1 MIPDMLIDKLIDKL
15 NKLDGKVKELQ
26 LFTSGEA
33 TGKHN
38 EYIRFGTI
46 QEKWEKNCE
55 TVLSNVKNVLF
66 SIMTTVNL
74 TSVVSYDDFVRYIL
88 KLRSKY
94 INDVDFNKVQFMTNY
109 LRYPEFL
116 SIQNLDDET
125 KGTFEKNINNLINS
139 SKNSNWESDTFLT
152 EEQTNQLERLV
163 EYMNVTPVSEKLN
176 QNRKDFYLF
185 TVEYDKRRKLNF
197 KEIFPQLTK
206 FYKLCQNQI
215 Q

>member
-1 MIPDMLIDKLIDKL
+1 
-15 NKLDGKVKELQ
+15 
-26 LFTSGEA
+26 
-33 TGKHN
+33 
-38 EYIRFGTI
+38 
-46 QEKWEKNCE
+46 
-55 TVLSNVKNVLF
+55 
-66 SIMTTVNL
+66 
-74 TSVVSYDDFVRYIL
+74 
-88 KLRSKY
+88 
-94 INDVDFNKVQFMTNY
+94 MTNY

-125 KGTFEKNINNLINS
+125 KGMFEKNINKLINT

-152 EEQTNQLERLV
+152 EEQANQLERLI
-163 EYMNVTPVSEKLN
+163 EYMNANPVSEKLN

-197 KEIFPQLTK
+197 EEIFPQLTK